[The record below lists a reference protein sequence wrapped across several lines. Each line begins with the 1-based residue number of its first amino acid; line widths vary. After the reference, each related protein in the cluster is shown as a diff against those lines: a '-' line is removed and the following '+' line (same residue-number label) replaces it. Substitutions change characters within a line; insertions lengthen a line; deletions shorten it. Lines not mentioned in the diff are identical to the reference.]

1 MVTRS
6 KLFPIRGILIM
17 SIGIAL
23 AVVGA
28 FLLDNSYESVESI
41 MKIKHLLIEDRTISP
56 QQSVNSTIS
65 DEQLVDHNVLV
76 VHVKPESDSIKLITM
91 EPNNET
97 FVKESKDGFV
107 YHIIGKNPQTS
118 GNYSVTIYN
127 ISNEPVN
134 VNAIIGEDPYLSGK
148 CAASYGVSCY
158 AIPMAIGFVIVGV
171 ITFIAGG
178 LLAFT
183 DFRKKRLPSK

>member
-1 MVTRS
+1 
-6 KLFPIRGILIM
+6 M

-28 FLLDNSYESVESI
+28 FLLDNSYDSVESI
-41 MKIKHLLIEDRTISP
+41 MKIKHPLIEDSTILP

-65 DEQLVDHNVLV
+65 DEQLVDHNVLI
-76 VHVKPESDSIKLITM
+76 VHVKPKSDSIKLITM

-97 FVKESKDGFV
+97 FEKESKDGFV
-107 YHIIGKNPQTS
+107 YHIIGKNSQTM

-148 CAASYGVSCY
+148 CATSYGVSCY
-158 AIPMAIGFVIVGV
+158 AIPMAIGFVILGV

-183 DFRKKRLPSK
+183 DFRKQRLRSK

>member
-1 MVTRS
+1 
-6 KLFPIRGILIM
+6 M

-28 FLLDNSYESVESI
+28 FLLDDSYKSVESI
-41 MKIKHLLIEDRTISP
+41 MKIKHPIIEDSTISP
-56 QQSVNSTIS
+56 QQSINSTIS
-65 DEQLVDHNVLV
+65 NEQLVDHNVLI

-97 FVKESKDGFV
+97 FEKESNDGFV
-107 YHIIGKNPQTS
+107 YHIIGKNSQAM

-127 ISNEPVN
+127 LSNEPVS

-148 CAASYGVSCY
+148 CATSYGTSCY
-158 AIPMAIGFVIVGV
+158 AIPMAIGFVIIGV

-178 LLAFT
+178 LLVFT
-183 DFRKKRLPSK
+183 DFRKKRLSGK